1 METDIVIGI
10 DIGGTFTKYGLVNR
24 MGEVMGENAMPTK
37 SEEPIDSFLERL
49 QSNLDGLINEIG
61 TTAIKGIGIGAPNA
75 NFYSGNIEKAPNLGW
90 KGIVPLRKLIQDIYD
105 LPVFI
110 TNDANAAAIGEM
122 RYGIAQNMQNFVMIT
137 LGTGLGSGIVVNG
150 QLVYGADGF
159 AGEIGHTLVHGRH
172 RIGGFGRRGVLE
184 SYVSVTGLK
193 RTAFKMMA
201 DMVEPSELRDI
212 SFNHLTGVMVT
223 QAALRGDPV
232 AIATYE
238 YTGMIL
244 GEALANTVAH
254 LSPEAIILFGG
265 LTKAGKYL
273 LEPAQK
279 HLEIN
284 LLPIYQN
291 KIKLILSGL
300 QDKNVAVLGAA
311 SLVWEELDKLEKKT
325 KY

>member
-1 METDIVIGI
+1 MNNDTVIGI

-24 MGEVMGENAMPTK
+24 KGEVVGENAMPTK
-37 SEEPIDSFLERL
+37 SDEPIESFLDRI
-49 QSNLDGLINEIG
+49 QSNLDELMSDAGSA
-61 TTAIKGIGIGAPNA
+61 TIKGIGIGAPNA
-75 NFYSGNIEKAPNLGW
+75 NYYSGNIEDAPNLGW
-90 KGIVPLRKLIQDIYD
+90 KGVVPLRNLIQKRYD
-105 LPVFI
+105 LPVYL

-122 RYGIAQNMQNFVMIT
+122 RYGAAQGMKNFVMIT

-159 AGEIGHTLVHGRH
+159 AGEIGHTLVHGRN
-172 RIGGFGRRGVLE
+172 RVGGFNRKGVLE

-223 QAALRGDPV
+223 QAALRGDAV

-279 HLEIN
+279 HLEAN

-291 KIKLILSGL
+291 KIKLVLSGL

-311 SLVWEELDKLEKKT
+311 SLAWEELEKT
-325 KY
+325 S